1 MDIDGTF
8 LPVAIDLINNVFP
21 TDIVYRRVEGRA
33 YDVTTGRIEETIVE
47 YDIKAGILSRARTEE
62 GGVGETYSLELW
74 IQHSSSGLP
83 FLPRTGDFVVYDDVF
98 WKVSTAAPTYSS
110 KALIASKLFCLAD

>member
-1 MDIDGTF
+1 MDIDATF
-8 LPVAIDLINNVFP
+8 LPVSIDLINNVFP

-74 IQHSSSGLP
+74 IEHSASGLP
-83 FLPRTGDFVVYDDVF
+83 FLPRTGDFVVYDNVF
-98 WKVSTAAPTYSS
+98 WKVSNISPTYSS
-110 KALIASKLFCLAD
+110 KALIASKLLCKAD

>member
-8 LPVAIDLINNVFP
+8 LPVAVDLINNVFP
-21 TDIVYRRVEGRA
+21 TNIVYRHMQGRTYDPATGQVVET
-33 YDVTTGRIEETIVE
+33 VVE
-47 YDIKAGILSRARTEE
+47 YNIKAGILSRARTEE

-83 FLPRTGDFVVYDDVF
+83 YAPRTGDFVVYDNVN
-98 WKVSTAAPTYSS
+98 WKVSTVAPTYSS
-110 KALIASKLFCLAD
+110 KALIASKLLCLAD